1 MSNKLEFI
9 DFLEKLA
16 SLIAETFGNNCEV
29 VLSDLDHPDSSIL
42 AIFNNHVTGR
52 DTGDPLT
59 PQALERVRNSADGYY
74 INYQDSKGGK
84 LIKTSTI
91 SACID
96 GHNIAFCINYDCSE
110 LENLQRSLEGFLTM
124 QRDNDVNSDAAID
137 YAPIIQEAVKKAIKL
152 IQKPVRLMTKKDRLQ
167 VIAYLEEHG
176 ILQMQKSIQAV
187 AHYLGISRYTVYN
200 YLNELHA
207 EKETS

>member
-1 MSNKLEFI
+1 MSNNEFL

-29 VLSDLDHPDSSIL
+29 VISDIDHPQSSIL

-52 DTGDPLT
+52 NIGDPLT

-84 LIKTSTI
+84 LIKTSTL
-91 SACID
+91 SASIE
-96 GHNIAFCINYDCSE
+96 GRNIAFCINYDCSN
-110 LENLQRSLEGFLTM
+110 LEPLHRSLEDFLTM
-124 QRDNDVNSDAAID
+124 QHDTDVNANT
-137 YAPIIQEAVKKAIKL
+137 PRGVPVIQEVVKKAIKL
-152 IQKPVRLMTKKDRLQ
+152 VHKPVRLMTKKDRLQ
-167 VIAYLEEHG
+167 VIFYLEEHG
-176 ILQMQKSIQAV
+176 ILQMQKSIQTV